1 MKKILA
7 LVLITLMATAL
18 CGCNKN
24 MMDFT
29 YKYDYAY
36 IKLPN
41 GEVVEGYVTSWT
53 DYEGEQLQ
61 VTINGVTYLTSS
73 YNCTLVYYGVQI

>member
-1 MKKILA
+1 MKKLLSVLVLGALA
-7 LVLITLMATAL
+7 LSL
-18 CGCNKN
+18 CSCNKN
-24 MMDFT
+24 MLDLT
-29 YKYDYAY
+29 YRYDYAY
-36 IKLPN
+36 IKLQN
-41 GEVVEGYVTSWT
+41 GEVIEGPITSWT